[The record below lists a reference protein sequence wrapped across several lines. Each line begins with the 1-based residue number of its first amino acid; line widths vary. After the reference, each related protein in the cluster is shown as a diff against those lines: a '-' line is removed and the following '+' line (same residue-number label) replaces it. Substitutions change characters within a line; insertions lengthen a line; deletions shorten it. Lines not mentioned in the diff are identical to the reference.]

1 MTELLKRYQ
10 KKYNIEYE
18 FAGIRKN
25 IEELFSDKQETN
37 CSIKSVKSRIFAENA
52 LKRIEKEISWKRI
65 IYN

>member
-1 MTELLKRYQ
+1 M
-10 KKYNIEYE
+10 
-18 FAGIRKN
+18 
-25 IEELFSDKQETN
+25 EELFSDKQETN